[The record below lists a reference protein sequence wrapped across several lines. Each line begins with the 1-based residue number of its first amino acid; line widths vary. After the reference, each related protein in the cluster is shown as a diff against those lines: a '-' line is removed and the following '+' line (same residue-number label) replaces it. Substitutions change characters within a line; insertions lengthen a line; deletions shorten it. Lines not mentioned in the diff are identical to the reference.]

1 MAIKRNILSA
11 VLIIGFVIFVI
22 QLNRIDKI
30 QLISRQGQTFE
41 KAQVI
46 RILSDNMQ
54 EDGTRVGQ
62 QSVMVRMLSGSQK
75 DQEIQT
81 TSSAG
86 FLFGAACRP
95 GMHVIVMQSV
105 SGDAVVT
112 SVYAQDRSMAI
123 YFFALLYLG
132 VLCLVGGKKGL
143 KGAIGLVFTFFTVI
157 FLDLPLIYRGFSPF
171 LSAVLACCITTV
183 VTMYLIGGASRKTIV
198 ATVGTISGVIIA
210 GIAARIYGY
219 ATGLS
224 GWNVSDIENLLTL
237 WETSD
242 IQVGGLLFAGLLI
255 ASLGATMDVAMSI
268 ASAMQEI
275 VVQNPLISRK
285 ELWTSGMRV
294 GRDMMGTDS
303 NTLILAFAGTSIST
317 LVLDYAYDLP
327 YLQVINSNN
336 IGLQIMQ
343 GLSGSFGIV
352 LSVPVTVFVGVL
364 LYCRENKAEQEVVT
378 DKALQTRILIPPSLK
393 MTGSRYHRKHHFL
406 ASAKRN
412 QL

>member
-62 QSVMVRMLSGSQK
+62 QSVMVRMLSGSHK
-75 DQEIQT
+75 GEDIQT

-171 LSAVLACCITTV
+171 LAAVIACCITTV

-275 VVQNPLISRK
+275 VMQNPLISRK

-378 DKALQTRILIPPSLK
+378 DKALQTE
-393 MTGSRYHRKHHFL
+393 FL
-406 ASAKRN
+406 QAKE
-412 QL
+412 LE

>member
-62 QSVMVRMLSGSQK
+62 QSVMVRMLSGSHK
-75 DQEIQT
+75 GEEIQT

-171 LSAVLACCITTV
+171 LAAVIACCITTV

-275 VVQNPLISRK
+275 VMQNPLISRK

-378 DKALQTRILIPPSLK
+378 DKALQTA
-393 MTGSRYHRKHHFL
+393 FL
-406 ASAKRN
+406 QAKE
-412 QL
+412 LE

>member
-1 MAIKRNILSA
+1 M
-11 VLIIGFVIFVI
+11 
-22 QLNRIDKI
+22 DKI

-62 QSVMVRMLSGSQK
+62 QSVMVRMLSGSHK
-75 DQEIQT
+75 GEDIQT

-171 LSAVLACCITTV
+171 LAAVIACCITTV

-275 VVQNPLISRK
+275 VMQNPLISRK

-378 DKALQTRILIPPSLK
+378 DKALQTA
-393 MTGSRYHRKHHFL
+393 FL
-406 ASAKRN
+406 QAKE
-412 QL
+412 LE

>member
-62 QSVMVRMLSGSQK
+62 QSVMVRMLSGSHK
-75 DQEIQT
+75 GEEIQT

-352 LSVPVTVFVGVL
+352 LSVPVTVFAGVL
-364 LYCRENKAEQEVVT
+364 LYCRENKAEQTDLT
-378 DKALQTRILIPPSLK
+378 DKALQTALLQ
-393 MTGSRYHRKHHFL
+393 
-406 ASAKRN
+406 AKE
-412 QL
+412 LE

>member
-62 QSVMVRMLSGSQK
+62 QSVMVRMLSGSHK
-75 DQEIQT
+75 GEEIQT

-171 LSAVLACCITTV
+171 LSAVIACCFTTV

-378 DKALQTRILIPPSLK
+378 DKALQTA
-393 MTGSRYHRKHHFL
+393 FL
-406 ASAKRN
+406 QAKE
-412 QL
+412 LE

>member
-11 VLIIGFVIFVI
+11 VLIIGFVVFVI

-62 QSVMVRMLSGSQK
+62 QSVMVRMLSGSHK
-75 DQEIQT
+75 GEDIQT

-171 LSAVLACCITTV
+171 LAAVIACCITTV

-275 VVQNPLISRK
+275 VMQNPLISRK

-378 DKALQTRILIPPSLK
+378 DKALQTA
-393 MTGSRYHRKHHFL
+393 FL
-406 ASAKRN
+406 QAKE
-412 QL
+412 LE

>member
-62 QSVMVRMLSGSQK
+62 QSVMVRMLSGSHK
-75 DQEIQT
+75 GEEIQT

-86 FLFGAACRP
+86 FLFGAACKP

-123 YFFALLYLG
+123 YFFAVLYLG

-171 LSAVLACCITTV
+171 LSAVIACCFTTV

-317 LVLDYAYDLP
+317 LMLDYAYNLP

-364 LYCRENKAEQEVVT
+364 LYCRENKAEQT
-378 DKALQTRILIPPSLK
+378 DTADKALQTA
-393 MTGSRYHRKHHFL
+393 FL
-406 ASAKRN
+406 QAKE
-412 QL
+412 LE

>member
-11 VLIIGFVIFVI
+11 VLIIGFVVFVI

-62 QSVMVRMLSGSQK
+62 QSVMVRMLSGSHK
-75 DQEIQT
+75 GEEIQT

-352 LSVPVTVFVGVL
+352 LSVPVTVLAGVM
-364 LYCRENKAEQEVVT
+364 LYCRENKAEQT
-378 DKALQTRILIPPSLK
+378 DTADTADKALQTALL
-393 MTGSRYHRKHHFL
+393 
-406 ASAKRN
+406 
-412 QL
+412 

>member
-11 VLIIGFVIFVI
+11 VLIIGFIIFVI

-41 KAQVI
+41 KAQVV

-62 QSVMVRMLSGSQK
+62 QNVVVRMLSGSHK
-75 DQEIQT
+75 GEDLQT

-95 GMHVIVMQSV
+95 GMRVIVMQSV
-105 SGDAVVT
+105 SGNAVVT

-123 YFFALLYLG
+123 YFFAILYLG
-132 VLCLVGGKKGL
+132 VLCLVGGKKGV

-198 ATVGTISGVIIA
+198 ATAGTISGVIIA
-210 GIAARIYGY
+210 GIMARLYGY

-242 IQVGGLLFAGLLI
+242 VQVGGLLFAGLLI

-275 VVQNPLISRK
+275 VVQNPLIGRK

-317 LVLDYAYDLP
+317 LMLDYAYDLP

-364 LYCRENKAEQEVVT
+364 LYCRENKAEQTDLT
-378 DKALQTRILIPPSLK
+378 DKALQTALLQ
-393 MTGSRYHRKHHFL
+393 
-406 ASAKRN
+406 AKE
-412 QL
+412 LE